1 MITLEE
7 ITGGETKNIEF
18 KESLPPKSLHYLKTV
33 VAFANTLGG
42 KIIIGVED
50 RTHKIVGVPNETIFK
65 TMDSI
70 TNAIS
75 DACTPAIL
83 PDVAIQ
89 TVEGKNLIVID
100 VPMGRNRPYYIK
112 SLGMVDGTFIRV
124 SGTSRQP
131 GEARLKDLMFEG
143 AGRSYD
149 QTVWFDHH
157 VTKKDIDDL
166 CAHMKT
172 VALHNCYNEEMKQ
185 HVRDVTIAQLLSW
198 HILEEREG
206 ELLPT
211 NAWRML
217 AGDDDMFLQIQC
229 AVFKGNDRILFLD
242 KREYGG
248 PIDDQIEQAYQFV
261 LRNIRLGAQIRGIY
275 RQDIF
280 EIPPIAIRELIINAV
295 THRNYLEPS
304 CIQVALYDNRLEITS
319 PGSLPMGMTIEK
331 MKAGR
336 TCIRNHALARALS
349 YMNLI
354 ENWGSGI
361 RKITDACRDAG
372 LREPEFLDM
381 ESSVR
386 VNIYRKDGELKA
398 NEDGQRI
405 EETAQKTDNVVES
418 TPQVTKDTPQVTKD
432 TPQVTKDTPQVTE
445 NTPQVRMQSLHG
457 KSSFQ
462 DERIIA
468 FLKCFQDVPL
478 KASELRQRMN
488 LSDRKSFN
496 DKYIKPC
503 LERKWIEM
511 TIPDKPNSQNQA
523 YRITQRG
530 RDVMEGSLEE
540 DGEFGG

>member
-18 KESLPPKSLHYLKTV
+18 KES
-33 VAFANTLGG
+33 
-42 KIIIGVED
+42 
-50 RTHKIVGVPNETIFK
+50 
-65 TMDSI
+65 
-70 TNAIS
+70 
-75 DACTPAIL
+75 
-83 PDVAIQ
+83 
-89 TVEGKNLIVID
+89 
-100 VPMGRNRPYYIK
+100 RNRPYYIK

-131 GEARLKDLMFEG
+131 GDARLKDLMFEG

-229 AVFKGNDRILFLD
+229 AVFKGNNRIVFLD

-295 THRNYLEPS
+295 THRNYLKPS
-304 CIQVALYDNRLEITS
+304 CIQVALI
-319 PGSLPMGMTIEK
+319 
-331 MKAGR
+331 
-336 TCIRNHALARALS
+336 HHVHQ
-349 YMNLI
+349 NLI

-386 VNIYRKDGELKA
+386 VNIYRKDGGLKA

-405 EETAQKTDNVVES
+405 EETAQKTDNVVEN

-432 TPQVTKDTPQVTE
+432 TPQVVENTPQVVENTPQVMENTPQVTKNTPQVVE
-445 NTPQVRMQSLHG
+445 ITPQVRMQSLHG
-457 KSSFQ
+457 KSSFH

-530 RDVMEGSLEE
+530 RDVLEGELR
-540 DGEFGG
+540 G